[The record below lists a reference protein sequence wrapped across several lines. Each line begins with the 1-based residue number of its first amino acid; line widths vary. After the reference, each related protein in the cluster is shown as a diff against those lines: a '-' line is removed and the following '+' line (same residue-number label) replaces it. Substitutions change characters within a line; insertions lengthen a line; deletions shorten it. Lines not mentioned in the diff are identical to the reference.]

1 MVHRASVSDDAPG
14 KRTRWRTDLLSFFCI
29 FADYLTTV
37 VKQQIPLDMKR
48 KTDNFSKFY
57 NKKRNSAIKEAFRQE
72 KKAAKK
78 ERKEAIERRFEEKR
92 QARAAQFPDRNAP
105 AGRPTRG
112 GAPTGRPVRGGG
124 VAPTGRP
131 VRGAEPT
138 GKPVRGAASFGRQAP
153 VERTPPAGKNAPVG
167 RPVPAGKNAPK
178 PTITLKQDSS
188 GAPVR
193 PGGPAPKGSPVKGP
207 APSAVTTGETLPLNK
222 YIAHGGI
229 CSRRDAADLIRI
241 GKVSVNGK
249 VVTEPGT
256 KVLPTDTVKVNDKK
270 VTISRNFVY
279 ILLNKPKDYITTT
292 DDPQG
297 RKTVLDLIRAATAER
312 VFPVGRLDRNTS
324 GVLLLTND
332 GDLAQKLAHPSHEI
346 KKIYHVTLDKALT
359 KGDFDKII
367 GGEVKLEDGVA
378 HVDVLAY
385 ADPKDKTQIGLEIHS
400 GRNRIVRRI
409 FEQLGYD
416 VRGLDRVMYAGLTKK
431 NVQRGMWRLLSEKEI
446 RILKYLNSSIKGSPA
461 KTKEWAAANADA
473 NTYTK
478 GAAGGTSAK
487 PTVKVAGPAAAK
499 SARPAAAPEKAAGP
513 AARPSKPGAYGPKR
527 DGGART
533 SKPGTS
539 SRAGR
544 RPPSS
549 TIEKGRKP
557 VRGAKPGAHAAKPN
571 SRRSSKPTKFNNE
584 GD

>member
-1 MVHRASVSDDAPG
+1 
-14 KRTRWRTDLLSFFCI
+14 
-29 FADYLTTV
+29 
-37 VKQQIPLDMKR
+37 MKR

-112 GAPTGRPVRGGG
+112 GAPTG
-124 VAPTGRP
+124 
-131 VRGAEPT
+131 
-138 GKPVRGAASFGRQAP
+138 KPVRGAASFGRQAP
-153 VERTPPAGKNAPVG
+153 VERPAPAERTAPPTGKNA
-167 RPVPAGKNAPK
+167 AK
-178 PTITLKQDSS
+178 PTITLKQAPA

-193 PGGPAPKGSPVKGP
+193 PGAKAPAGS
-207 APSAVTTGETLPLNK
+207 PSAVTTGETLPLNK

-461 KTKEWAAANADA
+461 KTKEWAAANADSKSVRVA
-473 NTYTK
+473 PVATK
-478 GAAGGTSAK
+478 SAGAAERPGK
-487 PTVKVAGPAAAK
+487 PEARPGKPAEK
-499 SARPAAAPEKAAGP
+499 SARPG
-513 AARPSKPGAYGPKR
+513 KPGA
-527 DGGART
+527 
-533 SKPGTS
+533 S
-539 SRAGR
+539 SRADR
-544 RPPSS
+544 RPNSS
-549 TIEKGRKP
+549 TPVKGRKP
-557 VRGAKPGAHAAKPN
+557 ARGAAARPGAHAAKPN
-571 SRRSSKPTKFNNE
+571 THRSSKPTKFNNE